1 MSKTSTSIQSYTD
14 LMVEKERLKL
24 LFAAQK
30 QDIKD
35 EINSIKDELS
45 PISLALKSVGFFT
58 KQDKSLGLFNKAIN
72 NGIDFLLKKV
82 ILRDAGWLTKLIVPF
97 ITKNIVSNFAAKK
110 VEEELPAIKKI
121 LKKTQ
126 D

>member
-1 MSKTSTSIQSYTD
+1 MSNTSTNIQSYTD

-30 QDIKD
+30 KDIKD
-35 EINSIKDELS
+35 EIQSIKDELS
-45 PISLALKSVGFFT
+45 PVSMALKSVGFFT
-58 KQDKSLGLFNKAIN
+58 KQDKSLGLFNKALN
-72 NGIDFLLKKV
+72 NGVDFLLKKV
-82 ILRDAGWLTKLIVPF
+82 ILKDAGWLTKLIVPF
-97 ITKNIVSNFAAKK
+97 ITKNIVSNLAAKK
-110 VEEELPAIKKI
+110 VEQELPAVKKI